1 MIRTEALV
9 KRYRRCEALSG
20 VTLEVPPSSVFA
32 LVGPNG
38 AGKSTLIK
46 ILLNLVRPTS
56 GRAEL
61 LDTDS
66 TRLGAS
72 QLAHIGY
79 VSEEQKLPGW
89 MRVDY
94 FLSYV
99 RAFYPTWDETLAGEL
114 VRQYGLPARR
124 RLRELSRGA
133 RVKAALAVSLAYRP
147 KLLLLD
153 EPFGGL
159 DVLVREQLI
168 ESIVDCT
175 PEATIFLASHDLAEI
190 ESFATHIAYLSDGRI
205 EFVEEMPD
213 LAARFREV
221 EVTLDSPEPLP
232 QPWPAGW
239 LNTEQ
244 AGAVVRFTDNH
255 YDESRSRE
263 EVRRRFRAVR
273 NISAREMS
281 LRSIVLAL
289 AKSRRTTCA

>member
-1 MIRTEALV
+1 MIRTEALT
-9 KRYRRCEALSG
+9 KRYRSCEALAG
-20 VTLEVPPSSVFA
+20 VSLEVPPSSVFA

-46 ILLNLVRPTS
+46 ILLNLARPSS
-56 GRAEL
+56 GRAKV

-66 TRLGAS
+66 TRLGAR
-72 QLAHIGY
+72 QLAQIGY

-89 MRVDY
+89 MRIDY
-94 FLSYV
+94 FVKYV
-99 RAFYPTWDETLAGEL
+99 KAFYPAWDDALAADL

-190 ESFATHIAYLSDGRI
+190 ESFATHIAYLNEGQL
-205 EFVEEMPD
+205 EFVEEMPN

-221 EVTLDSPEPLP
+221 EITLESPEPLP
-232 QPWPAGW
+232 EPLPQGW
-239 LNTEQ
+239 LNAEQ
-244 AGAVVRFTDNH
+244 SGPVVRFTDNH
-255 YDESRSRE
+255 YEESRSRD
-263 EVRRRFRAVR
+263 EVRRLFHAVR
-273 NISAREMS
+273 SVSAREMS

-289 AKSRRTTCA
+289 AKSRRATCA